1 MIIGHSYS
9 LVENQAKCAPALP
22 ESQSGSITNLAG
34 NFEDLFE
41 ASPEHDALVDA
52 IRELGEQGVIE
63 LATIMYLG
71 LNPGSHDGLP
81 ALQNDMNHRYAH
93 DPETFI
99 IDIAG
104 KTPLKSYLERG
115 QMIYNVLPR

>member
-1 MIIGHSYS
+1 MLHLTQEQFQYIINLAETCY
-9 LVENQAKCAPALP
+9 P
-22 ESQSGSITNLAG
+22 ESQSGRITNLAG
-34 NFEDLFE
+34 NFEDLLQ
-41 ASPEHDALVDA
+41 ASPEHDALVNA

-71 LNPGSHDGLP
+71 LNPDSHDGLQ
-81 ALQNDMNHRYAH
+81 ALQDDMNHRYAN

-115 QMIYNVLPR
+115 LGIYNA